1 MDNNTIQTEE
11 TSKKQSIISQV
22 LKIIIPLAL
31 GIVILWFLYRDT
43 DFDKMW
49 ITIKDANWGIL
60 ALSLIFGPLGNIIR
74 GIRWKMLIDPLGY
87 NPSKKSLIYSVLGS
101 YAVNIAIPRGGEV
114 WRCAMV
120 AKGEKIPFTKLIGS
134 MLLDRVTDTCTVA
147 CIILLACCFNVDVF
161 LSYIR
166 DNQAVLDIFEKL
178 YSSPWIIGSVIVA
191 VICIVLI
198 FTVFKENKI
207 VKKVIGIIVGLWDD
221 MKTIFGMKQKGRF
234 LLYTVGI
241 WVCYFL
247 YFYITF
253 FAFDFTRH
261 LGITAALIAFA
272 LSSLSMAIPTNG
284 GIGVWHAAVVLS
296 LGLYGV
302 TKESGEAFAFVVF
315 AIQNLWIV
323 IIGLFSM
330 FALSLKPVVKE

>member
-1 MDNNTIQTEE
+1 MDNNTIQPAE
-11 TSKKQSIISQV
+11 TTKKQSSISQI

-49 ITIKDANWGIL
+49 LTIKDANWGIL
-60 ALSLIFGPLGNIIR
+60 ALSLVFGPLGNIIR
-74 GIRWKMLIDPLGY
+74 GVRWKMLIEPLGY
-87 NPSKKSLIYSVLGS
+87 NPSKRSLIYSVLGS

-114 WRCAMV
+114 WRCAVV

-134 MLLDRVTDTCTVA
+134 MLLDRVADTCTVA

-161 LSYIR
+161 LSYIGE
-166 DNQAVLDIFEKL
+166 NQALSATIEKL
-178 YSSPWIIGSVIVA
+178 YSSPWVIGGILAA
-191 VICIVLI
+191 VVCIVLI
-198 FTVFKENKI
+198 LTVFKENKI
-207 VKKVIGIIVGLWDD
+207 VKKVLGVIIGLWND
-221 MKTIFGMKQKGRF
+221 MKTIFKMKQKGRF

-241 WVCYFL
+241 WLSYFL

-253 FAFDFTRH
+253 YAFDFTRH
-261 LGITAALIAFA
+261 LGITAGLIAFA

-323 IIGLFSM
+323 ICGLFSM
-330 FALSLKPVVKE
+330 FALSLKKSEK

>member
-11 TSKKQSIISQV
+11 TEKKQSLVSQV
-22 LKIIIPLAL
+22 LKIIIPLVL
-31 GIVILWFLYRDT
+31 GVVILWFLYRNT

-74 GIRWKMLIDPLGY
+74 GIRWKMLIEPLGY
-87 NPSKKSLIYSVLGS
+87 NPSRRTLIYSVLGS

-114 WRCAMV
+114 WRCAVV
-120 AKGEKIPFTKLIGS
+120 AKNEKIPFTKLIGS
-134 MLLDRVTDTCTVA
+134 MLLDRVSDTCTVA

-166 DNQAVLDIFEKL
+166 DNQALSATIEKL
-178 YSSPWIIGSVIVA
+178 YSSPWVIGGIVIA
-191 VICIVLI
+191 AICVVLI
-198 FTVFKENKI
+198 FTVFKDNKI
-207 VKKVIGIIVGLWDD
+207 VKKVLNIILGLLND
-221 MKTIFGMKQKGRF
+221 MKTIFKMKQKGRF

-241 WVCYFL
+241 WLSYFL

-253 FAFDFTRH
+253 YAFDFTRN
-261 LGITAALIAFA
+261 LGITAGLIAFA

-302 TKESGEAFAFVVF
+302 TKDSAEAFAFVVF
-315 AIQNLWIV
+315 AVQNLWIV
-323 IIGLFSM
+323 ICGVFSI
-330 FALSLKPVVKE
+330 FALSLKQTSN

>member
-1 MDNNTIQTEE
+1 MDNNTIQPEE
-11 TSKKQSIISQV
+11 TEKKQSLISQI

-31 GIVILWFLYRDT
+31 GVLILWFLYRDT

-49 ITIKDANWGIL
+49 VTIKDANWGIL
-60 ALSLIFGPLGNIIR
+60 ALSLVFGPLGNIIR
-74 GIRWKMLIDPLGY
+74 GVRWKMLIEPLGY
-87 NPSKKSLIYSVLGS
+87 NPSKRSLIYSVLGS

-134 MLLDRVTDTCTVA
+134 MLLDRVSDTCTVA

-166 DNQAVLDIFEKL
+166 DNQALSATIQNL
-178 YSSPWIIGSVIVA
+178 YSSPWIIGGVIVA
-191 VICIVLI
+191 AIFIGLI

-207 VKKVIGIIVGLWDD
+207 VKKVLSIILGLLND
-221 MKTIFGMKQKGRF
+221 MKTIFKMKHKGRF
-234 LLYTVGI
+234 LLYTLGI
-241 WVCYFL
+241 WVSYFL

-253 FAFDFTRH
+253 YAFDFTRH

-315 AIQNLWIV
+315 AVQNLWIV

-330 FALSLKPVVKE
+330 FALSLKPSTK

>member
-1 MDNNTIQTEE
+1 MDNNTVQEE
-11 TSKKQSIISQV
+11 EAKKKQSLISQIF
-22 LKIIIPLAL
+22 KIFIPLVL
-31 GIVILWFLYRDT
+31 GVLILWFLYRDT

-49 ITIKDANWGIL
+49 ITIKDADWGIL

-74 GIRWKMLIDPLGY
+74 GIRWKMLIEPLGY
-87 NPSKKSLIYSVLGS
+87 NPSKRSLIYSVLGS

-134 MLLDRVTDTCTVA
+134 MLLDRVADTCTVA

-161 LSYIR
+161 LSYVR
-166 DNQAVLDIFEKL
+166 DNQALSDAIHNL
-178 YSSPWIIGSVIVA
+178 YSSPWIIGGIIVA
-191 VICIVLI
+191 AICVGLI

-207 VKKVIGIIVGLWDD
+207 VKKILGIIFGLLND
-221 MKTIFGMKQKGRF
+221 MKTIFKMKHKGRF
-234 LLYTVGI
+234 LLYTIGI
-241 WVCYFL
+241 WVSYFL

-253 FAFDFTRH
+253 YAFDFTRH
-261 LGITAALIAFA
+261 LGLTAALIAFA

-315 AIQNLWIV
+315 AVQNLWIV

-330 FALSLKPVVKE
+330 FALSLKPSK

>member
-11 TSKKQSIISQV
+11 TEKKQSLVSQV
-22 LKIIIPLAL
+22 LKIIIPLVL
-31 GIVILWFLYRDT
+31 GVVILWFLYRNT

-74 GIRWKMLIDPLGY
+74 GIRWKMLIEPLGY
-87 NPSKKSLIYSVLGS
+87 NPSRRTLIYSVLGS

-114 WRCAMV
+114 WRCAVV
-120 AKGEKIPFTKLIGS
+120 AKNEKIPFTKLIGS
-134 MLLDRVTDTCTVA
+134 MLLDRVSDTCTVA

-166 DNQAVLDIFEKL
+166 DNQALSETIEKL
-178 YSSPWIIGSVIVA
+178 YSSPWVIGGIVIA
-191 VICIVLI
+191 AICVVLI
-198 FTVFKENKI
+198 FTVFKDNKI
-207 VKKVIGIIVGLWDD
+207 VKKVLNIILGLLND
-221 MKTIFGMKQKGRF
+221 MKTIFKMKQKGRF

-241 WVCYFL
+241 WLSYFL

-253 FAFDFTRH
+253 YAFDFTRN
-261 LGITAALIAFA
+261 LGITAGLIAFA

-302 TKESGEAFAFVVF
+302 TKDSAEAFAFVVF
-315 AIQNLWIV
+315 AVQNLWIV
-323 IIGLFSM
+323 ICGVFSI
-330 FALSLKPVVKE
+330 FALSLKQTSN